1 MMSKYHI
8 SKILNNNVIICI
20 NSNQEVILIGK
31 GIGFN
36 KKPGMVVDDN
46 ASIEKVYKLDQKQ
59 QQEYYKSLVEIADEE
74 VLQAIIESVN
84 YITSTTYMKDDKQL
98 VIVLTDHITFA
109 YKRLK
114 QNQIISNPFAME
126 TKHLYSEAYDIATQV
141 IQRLN
146 EKLDVTFP
154 DDEIGFIALHIA
166 SNKEDLPMSEIS
178 LINKMI
184 SKCVLIIEN
193 DIGYPVNPRTVQYQ
207 RFIRHIQ
214 FLIRRLN
221 KKEYVHAQDE
231 FINMVKTYYPNCY
244 STAYKISKVIQKDLD
259 IDIDDSEIVY
269 LALHIYHF
277 QSQNNTQNE

>member
-1 MMSKYHI
+1 MSKYHI

-84 YITSTTYMKDDKQL
+84 YI
-98 VIVLTDHITFA
+98 A

-114 QNQIISNPFAME
+114 QNQIISKPVAME

-244 STAYKISKVIQKDLD
+244 STAYKISKVKKKDLD

>member
-59 QQEYYKSLVEIADEE
+59 QQEYYKSLV
-74 VLQAIIESVN
+74 
-84 YITSTTYMKDDKQL
+84 
-98 VIVLTDHITFA
+98 
-109 YKRLK
+109 
-114 QNQIISNPFAME
+114 
-126 TKHLYSEAYDIATQV
+126 
-141 IQRLN
+141 
-146 EKLDVTFP
+146 
-154 DDEIGFIALHIA
+154 
-166 SNKEDLPMSEIS
+166 EIS

>member
-36 KKPGMVVDDN
+36 KKPGMVVNDN

-98 VIVLTDHITFA
+98 VIALTDHITFA
-109 YKRLK
+109 YK

>member
-1 MMSKYHI
+1 
-8 SKILNNNVIICI
+8 
-20 NSNQEVILIGK
+20 
-31 GIGFN
+31 
-36 KKPGMVVDDN
+36 
-46 ASIEKVYKLDQKQ
+46 
-59 QQEYYKSLVEIADEE
+59 
-74 VLQAIIESVN
+74 
-84 YITSTTYMKDDKQL
+84 MKDDKQL
-98 VIVLTDHITFA
+98 VIALTDHITFA

-221 KKEYVHAQDE
+221 KRNTFMHKMNLS
-231 FINMVKTYYPNCY
+231 IW
-244 STAYKISKVIQKDLD
+244 SKHITLIVIVQ
-259 IDIDDSEIVY
+259 
-269 LALHIYHF
+269 HIRFLKLFKRSRY
-277 QSQNNTQNE
+277 

>member
-1 MMSKYHI
+1 MSKYYI

-20 NSNQEVILIGK
+20 NRNQEVILIGK

-36 KKPGMVVDDN
+36 KKAGMIVDDN

-98 VIVLTDHITFA
+98 VVALTDHIIFA

-126 TKHLYSEAYDIATQV
+126 TQHLYSEAYNIATQV

-154 DDEIGFIALHIA
+154 DYEIGFIALHIA
-166 SNKEDLPMSEIS
+166 SNKEDLPISEIS
-178 LINKMI
+178 LINKI
-184 SKCVLIIEN
+184 INKCVLIIEN
-193 DIGYPVNPRTVQYQ
+193 DIGHPVNPQTVQYQ

-214 FLIRRLN
+214 FLILRLN
-221 KKEYVHAQDE
+221 KKEYIYAQDE
-231 FINMVKTYYPNCY
+231 FINMVKTYYPTCY
-244 STAYKISKVIQKDLD
+244 STAYKISKVIQKNLN
-259 IDIDDSEIVY
+259 IGIDDSEIVY

-277 QSQNNTQNE
+277 QSQNNTQN

>member
-98 VIVLTDHITFA
+98 VIALTD
-109 YKRLK
+109 
-114 QNQIISNPFAME
+114 QIISNPFAME

-277 QSQNNTQNE
+277 QSQNNTQN

>member
-36 KKPGMVVDDN
+36 KKPGMVVNDN

-84 YITSTTYMKDDKQL
+84 YITSTIYMNDDKQL
-98 VIVLTDHITFA
+98 VIALTDHIIFA

-154 DDEIGFIALHIA
+154 EDEIGFIALHIA

-221 KKEYVHAQDE
+221 KR
-231 FINMVKTYYPNCY
+231 NMFMHKMNL
-244 STAYKISKVIQKDLD
+244 SIWSKHITL
-259 IDIDDSEIVY
+259 IVTVQ
-269 LALHIYHF
+269 HIRFLKLFKKSRY
-277 QSQNNTQNE
+277 

>member
-36 KKPGMVVDDN
+36 KKPEMVV
-46 ASIEKVYKLDQKQ
+46 
-59 QQEYYKSLVEIADEE
+59 
-74 VLQAIIESVN
+74 
-84 YITSTTYMKDDKQL
+84 
-98 VIVLTDHITFA
+98 DHITFA

>member
-1 MMSKYHI
+1 
-8 SKILNNNVIICI
+8 
-20 NSNQEVILIGK
+20 
-31 GIGFN
+31 
-36 KKPGMVVDDN
+36 
-46 ASIEKVYKLDQKQ
+46 
-59 QQEYYKSLVEIADEE
+59 
-74 VLQAIIESVN
+74 
-84 YITSTTYMKDDKQL
+84 
-98 VIVLTDHITFA
+98 
-109 YKRLK
+109 
-114 QNQIISNPFAME
+114 
-126 TKHLYSEAYDIATQV
+126 
-141 IQRLN
+141 
-146 EKLDVTFP
+146 
-154 DDEIGFIALHIA
+154 
-166 SNKEDLPMSEIS
+166 MSEIS

-244 STAYKISKVIQKDLD
+244 STAYKISKVIQKNLD
-259 IDIDDSEIVY
+259 IDVDDSEIVY